1 MKYLALRLIVALSTF
16 LVGLSVAAVLA
27 PLRFD
32 TVARGEAEQEILQV
46 ERQYIQAHLDSDT
59 ATLDNILADEFTI
72 GRSRGRGMNKA
83 QRLALLEDPDFAFAS
98 ISTGDVQ
105 VEVNGERAIVTGRA
119 MVEGHYGDREFSSPS
134 YKFTRDYEKRQGRWQ
149 IVSVRVRRY

>member
-16 LVGLSVAAVLA
+16 LVGLSVTALMA

-46 ERQYIQAHLDSDT
+46 ERQYIQAHLDRDT

-72 GRSRGRGMNKA
+72 GPTRGSGMNKF
-83 QRLALLEDPDFAFAS
+83 QRLALLENPNYGFEA
-98 ISTGDVQ
+98 ISTRDVQ
-105 VEVNGERAIVTGRA
+105 VKVNGERAVVTGIA
-119 MVEGHYGDREFSSPS
+119 MIEGHNGDREFSGPPF
-134 YKFTRDYEKRQGRWQ
+134 KFIRDYEKRQGRWQ
-149 IVSVRVRRY
+149 IVAVRVRR

>member
-16 LVGLSVAAVLA
+16 LVGLSVAALLA

-32 TVARGEAEQEILQV
+32 AVAESVAKQEILRV
-46 ERQYIQAHLDSDT
+46 ERQYIQAHLDRDT
-59 ATLDNILADEFTI
+59 ATLDSILAGEFTI
-72 GRSRGRGMNKA
+72 GGSRGRGMNKA
-83 QRLALLEDPDFAFAS
+83 QRLALLEDPDFAFES

-105 VEVNGERAIVTGRA
+105 VEVSGERAVVTGQA
-119 MVEGHYGDREFSSPS
+119 MVEGHYGDREFSSPP

-149 IVSVRVRRY
+149 IVSVRVRR